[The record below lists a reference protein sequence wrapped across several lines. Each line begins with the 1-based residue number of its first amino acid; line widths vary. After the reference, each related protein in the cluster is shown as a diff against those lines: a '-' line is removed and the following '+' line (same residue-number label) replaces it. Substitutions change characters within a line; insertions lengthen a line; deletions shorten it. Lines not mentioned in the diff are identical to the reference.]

1 MRKNGIKKLEGG
13 LVYVIFVVQTNIKEI
28 METFWTIIWIVGVT
42 VALFLFYCGGWWPRT
57 WFRGF
62 LFILLSFAFLP
73 IVTFP
78 IQWWVWGY
86 CHNGVIEGGAVYDPH
101 ESGYCGD

>member
-1 MRKNGIKKLEGG
+1 M
-13 LVYVIFVVQTNIKEI
+13 F
-28 METFWTIIWIVGVT
+28 METLWTIIWLVGVS

-78 IQWWVWGY
+78 IQY
-86 CHNGVIEGGAVYDPH
+86 VIWKICNDSWLDDLG
-101 ESGYCGD
+101 ESTAAYN